1 MYRDFERYEVDPETV
16 GQYTGLT
23 GRNGI
28 KIFEGDIVKYQG
40 SIYIIK
46 YTEIL
51 CAFEMYK
58 PNDNL
63 RLNASHLIR
72 SLVIGNIHDNP
83 ELLEKTL

>member
-16 GQYTGLT
+16 GQYIGIT
-23 GRNGI
+23 GRDGKN
-28 KIFEGDIVKYQG
+28 IFEGDIVKCQG

-46 YTEIL
+46 YTKIL

-58 PNDNL
+58 LNNNL
-63 RLNASHLIR
+63 RLKASHSMN

-83 ELLEKTL
+83 ELFEKTL